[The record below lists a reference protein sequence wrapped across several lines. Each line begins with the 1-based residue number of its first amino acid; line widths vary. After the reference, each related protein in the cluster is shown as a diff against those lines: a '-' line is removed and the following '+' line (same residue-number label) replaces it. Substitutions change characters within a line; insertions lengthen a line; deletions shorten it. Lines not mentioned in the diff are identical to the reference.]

1 MSATSKKDVR
11 FTTILEWV
19 FNNEVSKMSGK
30 FQLDCTQLSPAAV
43 AALKGI
49 GLSPRQRADKPEKGN
64 FITGKSKQP
73 IRIVDLQGNEITAK
87 IGNGT
92 KAIVTMGTYL
102 NKFKNDGSVLPA
114 LRKIVVTELVE
125 FGDVEDADDIG
136 IEAMADDVL

>member
-1 MSATSKKDVR
+1 MSTVSKKDIR
-11 FTTILEWV
+11 FTTTLEWV

-30 FQLDCTQLSPAAV
+30 YQLDCTNLSPAAV

-49 GLSPRQRADKPEKGN
+49 GLSPRVRQDKPEKGT

-73 IRIVDLQGNEITAK
+73 IRIVDLQGNEVTAK

-92 KAIVTMGTYL
+92 KAIVTMGTYP

-114 LRKIVVTELVE
+114 LRKVVVTELVE
-125 FGDVEDADDIG
+125 YEAVEDADDIG
-136 IEAMADDVL
+136 IEAMADDIL